1 MAVSAGPPAPL
12 LPLSEL
18 FAQLTSGI
26 FCKNFA
32 GIKPVGG
39 YGALKNG
46 RELPGKIAHM
56 RAAPAPKSVAL
67 GDFREDENLLD
78 APVAIG
84 GDHDHA
90 RARFHDKVV
99 VKLPL
104 RPMGTEVVSSELGF
118 ELLEGGT

>member
-1 MAVSAGPPAPL
+1 
-12 LPLSEL
+12 
-18 FAQLTSGI
+18 
-26 FCKNFA
+26 
-32 GIKPVGG
+32 
-39 YGALKNG
+39 
-46 RELPGKIAHM
+46 M

-67 GDFREDENLLD
+67 GNLREDKNLLD
-78 APVAIG
+78 AAVAIG

-99 VKLPL
+99 VKFPL